1 MSKQSVMRVFNEL
14 WFWFGLII
22 CPIIFIASVFNTGR
36 LLGHL
41 IYRSESLLQALSA
54 APARLE
60 LVVSLSLVILT
71 ASEFYRAFSRA
82 KVRFVG

>member
-1 MSKQSVMRVFNEL
+1 MRVFYEL

-41 IYRSESLLQALSA
+41 IYRSEPLLQALSTE
-54 APARLE
+54 PLE
-60 LVVSLSLVILT
+60 LVASLSLVICT
-71 ASEFYRAFSRA
+71 GSEFYRAFNRA
-82 KVRFVG
+82 KERSTA

>member
-1 MSKQSVMRVFNEL
+1 MRVFNQF

-41 IYRSESLLQALSA
+41 IYRSEPLLQALST
-54 APARLE
+54 APERLE
-60 LVVSLSLVILT
+60 LVVSLALAICT
-71 ASEFYRAFSRA
+71 ASEFYRALSRA
-82 KVRFVG
+82 KVRFAG